1 MLFTD
6 TTYVGIDPTSS
17 RKTFTYA
24 ALDRDLNLI
33 ALADGEMEEV
43 LSFLAAQK
51 SATVA
56 VNAPAGVNRGLVR
69 AKIKKEMLTKQQ
81 VRGAEYRIAEFILRE
96 HGIAVSGTP
105 ATATACP
112 AWMKIGFELYRKL
125 GKLGFKKFPDAES
138 PHQILETHPQAGF
151 CVLLNDTPLP
161 KPTIEGRLQRQLL
174 LYEQGLRVKDPMDFF
189 EEITRHKML
198 KGIWPVELLYQPE
211 QLDALVAAFTAWSAV
226 HKPGQVVSIGDEK
239 EGTIV
244 LPARELKE
252 KY

>member
-6 TTYVGIDPTSS
+6 TTYVGIDTTSG

-24 ALDRDLNLI
+24 ALDRDLNLV
-33 ALADGEMEEV
+33 ALADGELEEV
-43 LSFLAAQK
+43 MTFLAAQK

-56 VNAPAGVNRGLVR
+56 INAPSGVNRGLVR

-81 VRGAEYRIAEFILRE
+81 VRGAEYRMAEFILRE

-105 ATATACP
+105 ATAATCP
-112 AWMKIGFELYRKL
+112 AWMQVGFELYRKL
-125 GKLGFKKFPDAES
+125 GKLGFKKFPDTES
-138 PHQILETHPQAGF
+138 THKILETHPQAGF
-151 CVLLNDTPLP
+151 CVLLDDAPLP

-174 LYEQGLRVKDPMDFF
+174 LYELGLRIKDPMDFF

-198 KGIWPVELLYQPE
+198 KGIWPVELLYHPE
-211 QLDALVAAFTAWSAV
+211 QLDALVAAFTAWRAV
-226 HKPGQVVSIGDEK
+226 HKPEQVISIGDEK
-239 EGTIV
+239 EGMIV
-244 LPARELKE
+244 LPEKELKE

>member
-1 MLFTD
+1 MFFTD
-6 TTYVGIDPTSS
+6 TIYVGIDTASG

-33 ALADGEMEEV
+33 ALADAELEEV
-43 LSFLAAQK
+43 ITFLAAQK

-56 VNAPAGVNRGLVR
+56 INAPSGVNRGLVR
-69 AKIKKEMLTKQQ
+69 AKIKKEMLAKQQ
-81 VRGAEYRIAEFILRE
+81 VRGAEYRMAEFVLRE

-105 ATATACP
+105 ANAALCP
-112 AWMKIGFELYRKL
+112 AWMQVGFELYRKL
-125 GKLGFKKFPDAES
+125 GKLGYKKFPDAES
-138 PHQILETHPQAGF
+138 PYKILETHPQAGY

-174 LYEQGLRVKDPMDFF
+174 LYENGLRIKDPMDFF
-189 EEITRHKML
+189 EEITRHKMM

-211 QLDALVAAFTAWSAV
+211 QLDALVAAFTAWRAV
-226 HKPGQVVSIGDEK
+226 HKPEQVISIGDEK
-239 EGTIV
+239 EGMIF
-244 LPARELKE
+244 LPERDLKE

>member
-6 TTYVGIDPTSS
+6 TTYVGIDPTSG

-24 ALDRDLNLI
+24 ALDRDLNLV

-43 LSFLAAQK
+43 MTFLAAQK

-56 VNAPAGVNRGLVR
+56 INAPAGANRGLVR
-69 AKIKKEMLTKQQ
+69 VKIKKEMLTKQQ
-81 VRGAEYRIAEFILRE
+81 VRGAEYRMAEFILRE

-105 ATATACP
+105 ASAAVCP
-112 AWMKIGFELYRKL
+112 AWMQVGFELYRKL
-125 GKLGFKKFPDAES
+125 GNLGFKKYPDAES
-138 PHQILETHPQAGF
+138 THKFLETHPQAGF

-174 LYEQGLRVKDPMDFF
+174 LYELGLRIKDPMDFF

-198 KGIWPVELLYQPE
+198 KGIWPVELLYRPE
-211 QLDALVAAFTAWSAV
+211 QLDALVAAFTAWRAAYKSE
-226 HKPGQVVSIGDEK
+226 QVISIGDEK
-239 EGTIV
+239 EGMIV
-244 LPARELKE
+244 LPEKELKE

>member
-1 MLFTD
+1 MFFTD
-6 TTYVGIDPTSS
+6 TTYVGIDTTSG

-24 ALDRDLNLI
+24 ALDRDLNLV
-33 ALADGEMEEV
+33 ALADGEIEEV
-43 LSFLAAQK
+43 MTFLAAQK

-56 VNAPAGVNRGLVR
+56 INAPSGVNRGLVR

-81 VRGAEYRIAEFILRE
+81 IRGAEYRMAEFILRE

-105 ATATACP
+105 SSVAVCP
-112 AWMKIGFELYRKL
+112 AWVQVGFELYRKV
-125 GKLGFKKFPDAES
+125 GKLGFKKFPELDS

-151 CVLLNDTPLP
+151 CVLLSDTPLP

-174 LYEQGLRVKDPMDFF
+174 LYELGLCIKDPMDFF

-211 QLDALVAAFTAWSAV
+211 QLDALVAAFTAWRAV
-226 HKPGQVVSIGDEK
+226 HKPEQVISIGDEK
-239 EGTIV
+239 EGIIF
-244 LPARELKE
+244 LPERELKE

>member
-24 ALDRDLNLI
+24 ALDRDLNLVS
-33 ALADGEMEEV
+33 LADGETEEV
-43 LSFLAAQK
+43 LTFLAAQK

-69 AKIKKEMLTKQQ
+69 AKIKKEMLTTHQ
-81 VRGAEYRIAEFILRE
+81 VRGAEYRMAEFVLRE

-105 ATATACP
+105 ASVGACP
-112 AWMKIGFELYRKL
+112 AWMQVGFELYRKL
-125 GKLGFKKFPDAES
+125 GKLGFAKFPDADS
-138 PHQILETHPQAGF
+138 THQILETHPQAGF

-174 LYEQGLRVKDPMDFF
+174 LYEQGLRIKDPMDFF
-189 EEITRHKML
+189 EEITRHKMM

-211 QLDALVAAFTAWSAV
+211 QLDALIAAFTAWCAV
-226 HKPGQVVSIGDEK
+226 HKPAQVVSIGDEK
-239 EGTIV
+239 EGMIV
-244 LPARELKE
+244 LPGRELKE